1 MVSMTRALRLGAHRE
16 QLNDLLGGEYDGNR
30 LGLPEVI
37 DLGDEIVPPHR
48 HLQQE
53 LDAGHD
59 AVAVVNAPAAV
70 DEMPL
75 EAAHIVGCRRL
86 GRTAQVGR
94 ELLACE
100 DIAALRAPRELAGN
114 HVLDHALAQRGTDI
128 RGHRELAP

>member
-1 MVSMTRALRLGAHRE
+1 
-16 QLNDLLGGEYDGNR
+16 
-30 LGLPEVI
+30 VI

-75 EAAHIVGCRRL
+75 EAAHVVGRRRL
-86 GRTAQVGR
+86 GRTAEVGR
-94 ELLACE
+94 ELLAGK
-100 DIAALRAPRELAGN
+100 DMAALRAGHELAGN
-114 HVLDHALAQRGTDI
+114 HVDHALAQRGTGV
-128 RGHRELAP
+128 RGRHRELAP